1 MVSPVPNY
9 SDARRAV
16 IVQLLRESDAVKELT
31 EDALLVYVVLALI
44 VDDEG
49 LVAEELLSLAL
60 ADRSIVQA
68 ANTLIEKA
76 R

>member
-31 EDALLVYVVLALI
+31 GDALLVYVVLALI